1 MLVCEGSIS
10 AFSLYGQL
18 ADYYWHIFSLI
29 HLADEFSFIEM
40 RAWDQNETSSCCV
53 CDWCWSRKIGCRGS
67 PRFPTL
73 MVESFFAYISYK
85 KLLDRV
91 IFGIMFIALARS
103 WSTMAAFQQPTFID
117 SFLAIRHKR
126 LPCLPSKWI
135 SPGCP
140 KPFSIG
146 LNSGSSRFF

>member
-18 ADYYWHIFSLI
+18 ADYYWHVFSLI
-29 HLADEFSFIEM
+29 HLADEFSFIKM
-40 RAWDQNETSSCCV
+40 RAWDQNEISSCCI
-53 CDWCWSRKIGCRGS
+53 CDWCKSRKIGCRGS
-67 PRFPTL
+67 PSFPAPL
-73 MVESFFAYISYK
+73 VVRFFAYISYK

-126 LPCLPSKWI
+126 LPCLPGKWI